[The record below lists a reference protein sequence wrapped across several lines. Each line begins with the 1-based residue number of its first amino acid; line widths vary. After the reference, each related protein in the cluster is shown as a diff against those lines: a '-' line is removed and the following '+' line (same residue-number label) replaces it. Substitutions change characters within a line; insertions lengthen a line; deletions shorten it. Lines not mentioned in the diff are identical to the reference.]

1 MAKRASIFAKPA
13 APDGQN
19 AVSSDTTAAPRTDR
33 ATKRLIGAQFPEAV
47 YRQFRILAGEKGI
60 GSQALLSEAL
70 NDLFHK
76 YGKDQIA

>member
-1 MAKRASIFAKPA
+1 MAKRASIFAKPTTEVKDA
-13 APDGQN
+13 EVSEATAEKRPDQIG
-19 AVSSDTTAAPRTDR
+19 
-33 ATKRLIGAQFPEAV
+33 KRLIGAQFPEAV

-70 NDLFHK
+70 NDLFRK

>member
-13 APDGQN
+13 TEVKDAGVAEATAKKRPDQIG
-19 AVSSDTTAAPRTDR
+19 
-33 ATKRLIGAQFPEAV
+33 KRLIGAQFPEAV

-70 NDLFHK
+70 NDLFRK

>member
-13 APDGQN
+13 PELKDVGTSEVTTDKRPDQIG
-19 AVSSDTTAAPRTDR
+19 
-33 ATKRLIGAQFPEAV
+33 KRLIGAQFPEAV

-70 NDLFHK
+70 NDLFRK

>member
-13 APDGQN
+13 PESKGAGVAEAPAEKRPDQAG
-19 AVSSDTTAAPRTDR
+19 
-33 ATKRLIGAQFPEAV
+33 KRLIGAQFPEAV

-70 NDLFHK
+70 NDLFRK

>member
-13 APDGQN
+13 PEVKDAGV
-19 AVSSDTTAAPRTDR
+19 AEATAAKRPDQIG
-33 ATKRLIGAQFPEAV
+33 KRLIGAQFPEAV

-70 NDLFHK
+70 NDLFRK

>member
-13 APDGQN
+13 TEVKDVGISQATAEKRPDQMG
-19 AVSSDTTAAPRTDR
+19 
-33 ATKRLIGAQFPEAV
+33 KRLIGAQFPEAV

-70 NDLFHK
+70 NDLFRK

>member
-13 APDGQN
+13 TEAKDAGVSEATVEKRPDQIG
-19 AVSSDTTAAPRTDR
+19 
-33 ATKRLIGAQFPEAV
+33 KRLIGAQFPEAV

-70 NDLFHK
+70 NDLFRK

>member
-13 APDGQN
+13 SEPKDAEIAEAPAEKRPDQIG
-19 AVSSDTTAAPRTDR
+19 
-33 ATKRLIGAQFPEAV
+33 KRLIGAQFPEAV

-70 NDLFHK
+70 NDLFRK

>member
-1 MAKRASIFAKPA
+1 MAKRASIFAKSAPESKGAGIAESPA
-13 APDGQN
+13 AKRPDQAG
-19 AVSSDTTAAPRTDR
+19 
-33 ATKRLIGAQFPEAV
+33 KRLIGAQFPEAV

-70 NDLFHK
+70 NDLFRK